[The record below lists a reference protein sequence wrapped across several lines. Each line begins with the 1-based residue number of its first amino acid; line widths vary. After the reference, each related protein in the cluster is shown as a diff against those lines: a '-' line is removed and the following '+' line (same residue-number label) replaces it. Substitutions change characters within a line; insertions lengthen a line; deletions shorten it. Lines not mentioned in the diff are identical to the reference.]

1 MRSNNEFLHLNDNF
15 EKWEQMQDEEVE
27 LVLLPPGNMDGA
39 KDKEVENYPE
49 VSKVC
54 LDSIQK
60 VSGKIQLCT
69 SQKNPQSWEKE
80 IEACQDGKEL

>member
-1 MRSNNEFLHLNDNF
+1 
-15 EKWEQMQDEEVE
+15 MQDEKVE

-69 SQKNPQSWEKE
+69 SQKNPQS
-80 IEACQDGKEL
+80 